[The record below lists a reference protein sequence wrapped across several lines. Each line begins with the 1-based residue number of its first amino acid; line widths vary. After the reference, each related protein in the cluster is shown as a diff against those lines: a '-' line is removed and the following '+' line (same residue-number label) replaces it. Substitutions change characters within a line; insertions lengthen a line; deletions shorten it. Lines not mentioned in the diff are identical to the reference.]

1 MTTHTDPSDSGDI
14 QQGSYQALHRSSS
27 EFESRDEYLE
37 HELQI
42 MQPKRWR
49 PNLPFKDYRFEYE
62 DTIAAMAGTIGKI
75 VMVGAIAATF
85 ATPLGLGEGF
95 ILENVRY
102 ELLIVAVFILLFSGF
117 LLPTANLAGTHGP
130 LIPLIPIVVA
140 AGGHPMAFGL
150 LIGLFGLLLAMS
162 KGGSILANL
171 TSRGVC
177 GGLLLYLGFIGTI
190 SQVKKLFAWA
200 EGIDMAHIAFI
211 IILST
216 IVLYALLEHFKKR
229 WLAVPLSCV
238 LGGGMAFLLGAPFE
252 FKTGPGLPNMDPMYW
267 WGESSG
273 WMLGLPTLESFVVVL
288 PFAILAVAMWSPD
301 FLGHQV
307 FQKISYP
314 ARTEKVQMNIDDTM
328 TSASIRQTFGSIL
341 GGANF
346 TSSWGTYIVP
356 AAIAKRPIPAG
367 AVLTALFCVIAS
379 VWGYPMDLA
388 IWQPVLCVA
397 LIVGVFIPLLEAGME
412 MTREGKTTQSAAIV
426 VFSSAL
432 VNPAFGWA
440 LTMLLDNL
448 GLIGCKTRSKELS
461 SMNRWIIP
469 LIMFS
474 VLTGVMALV
483 GLLPGIPAILSSFR

>member
-1 MTTHTDPSDSGDI
+1 MTTPTDTNYDLHSA
-14 QQGSYQALHRSSS
+14 SYESLHKPSS
-27 EFESRDEYLE
+27 EFNTRDEYLE

-49 PNLPFKDYRFEYE
+49 PNLPFRDYRFELE
-62 DTIAAMAGTIGKI
+62 DTIPAMAGTIGKV

-85 ATPLGLGEGF
+85 AGPLGLSDSF

-102 ELLIVAVFILLFSGF
+102 ELLLVSLFILLFSGF

-150 LIGLFGLLLAMS
+150 LIGAFGLLLAIS
-162 KGGSILANL
+162 KGGSVLAGL

-177 GGLLLYLGFIGTI
+177 GGLLLYLGFIGTT

-200 EGIDMAHIAFI
+200 ESINMAHIAFVI
-211 IILST
+211 IFTTIL
-216 IVLYALLEHFKKR
+216 LYALLEHFKKR
-229 WLAVPLSCV
+229 WLAVPLSCL
-238 LGGGMAFLLGAPFE
+238 LGGGLAFMLGAPFE

-267 WGESSG
+267 WGESTG
-273 WMLGLPTLESFVVVL
+273 WMLGLPTLESFIVVL
-288 PFAILAVAMWSPD
+288 PFAVLAVAMWSPD

-314 ARTEKVQMNIDDTM
+314 ERTEKVQMNIDDTM
-328 TSASIRQTFGSIL
+328 LSASARQTFGSIM

-367 AVLTALFCVIAS
+367 AVLTALFCIIAGI
-379 VWGYPMDLA
+379 WGYPMDLA

-432 VNPAFGWA
+432 VNPAFGWS

-448 GLIGCKTRSKELS
+448 GLIGCKERSKELT

-469 LIMFS
+469 LIMFV

-483 GLLPGIPAILSSFR
+483 GLLPGLPAIMPSFR

>member
-1 MTTHTDPSDSGDI
+1 MTTPTDTNRDTHSA
-14 QQGSYQALHRSSS
+14 SYESLHKPSS
-27 EFESRDEYLE
+27 EFNTRDEYLE

-49 PNLPFKDYRFEYE
+49 PNLPFRDYRFELE
-62 DTIAAMAGTIGKI
+62 DTIPAMAGTIGKV

-85 ATPLGLGEGF
+85 AGPLGLSDSF

-102 ELLIVAVFILLFSGF
+102 ELLLVSLFILLFSGF

-150 LIGLFGLLLAMS
+150 LIGAFGLLLAIS
-162 KGGSILANL
+162 KGGSVLAGL

-177 GGLLLYLGFIGTI
+177 GGLLLYLGFIGTT

-200 EGIDMAHIAFI
+200 ESINMAHIAFVI
-211 IILST
+211 IFTTIL
-216 IVLYALLEHFKKR
+216 LYALLEHFKKR
-229 WLAVPLSCV
+229 WLAVPLSCL
-238 LGGGMAFLLGAPFE
+238 LGGGLAFMLGAPFE

-267 WGESSG
+267 WGESTG
-273 WMLGLPTLESFVVVL
+273 WMLGLPTLESFIVVL
-288 PFAILAVAMWSPD
+288 PFAVLAVAMWSPD

-314 ARTEKVQMNIDDTM
+314 ERTEKVQMNIDDTM
-328 TSASIRQTFGSIL
+328 LSASARQTFGSIM

-367 AVLTALFCVIAS
+367 AVLTALFCIIAGI
-379 VWGYPMDLA
+379 WGYPMDLA

-432 VNPAFGWA
+432 VNPAFGWS

-448 GLIGCKTRSKELS
+448 GLIGCKERSKELT

-469 LIMFS
+469 LIMFV

-483 GLLPGIPAILSSFR
+483 GLLPGLPAIMPSFR